1 MSATALLLRQMG
13 VRISGSDEGFY
24 PPVSDYLRHENI
36 PFASGYR
43 KENIP
48 GDADVIVIGKNARLV
63 PDSNEE
69 VRAAMESGKRVCSFA
84 DVLHDMTEGTDF
96 SYEEFGDHDEF
107 EEDSEL
113 AQLIPETVVFHSNGT
128 CEMLYVSY
136 FEEDDDTP
144 YDNFTDSDI
153 TIKGRWRVSG
163 NNVTITEDGGW
174 VWSMNNL
181 DFLKD
186 DEGGYDFQCNLAFE
200 GSTKD
205 IQEIVYD
212 WWPEDGDDGEEEE
225 EDDDDDDDDG
235 GGGNK

>member
-1 MSATALLLRQMG
+1 MKTHISALLFCLC
-13 VRISGSDEGFY
+13 
-24 PPVSDYLRHENI
+24 LC
-36 PFASGYR
+36 AGYR
-43 KENIP
+43 ANAQSVTQILTG
-48 GDADVIVIGKNARLV
+48 GDSREWELRKI
-63 PDSNEE
+63 
-69 VRAAMESGKRVCSFA
+69 
-84 DVLHDMTEGTDF
+84 DMTEGTDF